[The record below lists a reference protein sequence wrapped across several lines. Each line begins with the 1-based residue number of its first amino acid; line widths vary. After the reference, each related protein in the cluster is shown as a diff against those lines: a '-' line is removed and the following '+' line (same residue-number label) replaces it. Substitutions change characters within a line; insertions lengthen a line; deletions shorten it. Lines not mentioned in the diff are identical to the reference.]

1 MFEMSVGQPTR
12 TKDKEMK
19 IMTITHNQYE
29 ARVAAHEEAVFYLYT
44 DKAEAFDSF
53 CRKDANPRF
62 NSDELFVFEVEG
74 YGFVVQTT
82 GSLVK
87 AGV

>member
-1 MFEMSVGQPTR
+1 
-12 TKDKEMK
+12 MK
-19 IMTITHNQYE
+19 LMIISENHYNE
-29 ARVAAHEEAVFYLYT
+29 RVAAHEEAIFYLYKT
-44 DKAEAFDSF
+44 ADEAFDSY

-74 YGFVVQTT
+74 FGFVVQTT
-82 GSLVK
+82 GSLIK

>member
-1 MFEMSVGQPTR
+1 
-12 TKDKEMK
+12 MK
-19 IMTITHNQYE
+19 LMTITHKQYE
-29 ARVAAHEEAVFYLYT
+29 ARVAADTESVFYLYT
-44 DKAEAFDSF
+44 DKAEAFDRY
-53 CRKDANPRF
+53 CRKAANPRF

-87 AGV
+87 VGA

>member
-1 MFEMSVGQPTR
+1 
-12 TKDKEMK
+12 MK
-19 IMTITHNQYE
+19 LMTITNDQYE
-29 ARVAAHEEAVFYLYT
+29 GRVAAHEEAIFYLYKT
-44 DKAEAFDSF
+44 ASEALDSF

-82 GSLVK
+82 GSLIK
-87 AGV
+87 AGA